1 MQDTPRILVVDDEP
15 GARAALLEILHPKY
29 QVMTAESGATALHV
43 LSTSPPDLVLLDLKM
58 PGMNGIDVLRA
69 IKEADTTVEAIMITA
84 YASLESIR
92 GAMAYGAS
100 GYLTK
105 PFHENEVEE
114 AVSKALAR
122 RAGRTGGQQEVR
134 TLLTQ
139 LLTLTQSTIVDATA
153 LEPVSTVLS
162 QVQRLLGATTV
173 LFYLREAPNTP
184 LHERVTLECPPMLRI
199 VLDSPAWADLL
210 HHTLAADHVVLVHTD
225 PSPEGMSL
233 PPPLVAQ
240 GYTSALFCPIHLA
253 PEGLGM
259 LACLA
264 TATRLWDDDSIGL
277 VQTVVELLALALHTQ
292 QRFQASQQTVA
303 QHALRAT
310 QLGIQRAISQVILS
324 RLELPAIL
332 EALSDQLQAGLGYT
346 GFYVWLFTS
355 SGSPLRQ
362 VYGSGPNLGWQPSDS
377 ASIPAAL
384 EVLHLPNSQ
393 VVLAPIVL
401 QEQVVGV
408 LKLVRDAP
416 QEALTSVELDLLRL
430 LLDSIALAVHN
441 SRLYGE
447 VASTKSFLENLVQG
461 AGDAIFTVDITDRIT
476 SWNTSAEHMFQAP
489 AAATL
494 QQPIWTLLPRESYG
508 QWRAEIE
515 RRGKSLQ
522 VYTRLSPSGGTP
534 RDVLLTLSPLRG
546 PHNTLAGLSAICK
559 DVTEERQLRE
569 QVLQAEKLR
578 MVGEMAAGIAHN
590 FNNVLTT
597 ILTRAQILALQGTD
611 STALQRGL
619 NLIAQAASD
628 GATIVRRLQ
637 QLARGSGTS
646 EMAALDLNTV
656 VQEVVETTQ
665 PVWHDHARREG
676 RPVEVR
682 LELMP
687 LPQIV
692 GRAAELREVLT
703 NLLLN
708 AVEAMPQGGQLTLR
722 SWSEGK
728 EVCVAVSDTG
738 MGMTPEVQRRLFDPF
753 FTTKGARG
761 TGLGLSVSQA
771 LIRGHHGT
779 LTANGEA
786 GCGTTFIIRLPVASG
801 AT

>member
-1 MQDTPRILVVDDEP
+1 MEDSPRILVVDDEP
-15 GARAALLEILHPKY
+15 GPREALLAILHPKY
-29 QVMTAESGATALHV
+29 RVMMAENGPDALQL
-43 LSTSPPDLVLLDLKM
+43 LSTSPADLVLLDLKM
-58 PGMNGIDVLRA
+58 PGMTGLDVLKA
-69 IKEADTTVEAIMITA
+69 IKEADASVEAIMMTA
-84 YASLESIR
+84 YASVDTIR

-100 GYLTK
+100 GYLIK
-105 PFHENEVEE
+105 PFGEDEVEE
-114 AVSKALAR
+114 AVTKALAR
-122 RAGRTGGQQEVR
+122 RAGRTGTQQEVR
-134 TLLTQ
+134 TLLAQ
-139 LLTLTQSTIVDATA
+139 LLMLAQSAADSTSS
-153 LEPVSTVLS
+153 EPVRIVLS
-162 QVQRLLGATTV
+162 QAQRLLGASTV
-173 LFYLREAPNTP
+173 LLYLCEASNTP
-184 LHERVTLECPPMLRI
+184 LHECVALECPPRLRA
-199 VLDSPAWADLL
+199 VLDSPAWTDLL
-210 HHTLAADHVVLVHTD
+210 GHTLATDRVVLLQTD
-225 PSPEGMSL
+225 PNTQAATL
-233 PPPLVAQ
+233 PPALVTQ
-240 GYTSALFCPIHLA
+240 GYAAALFCPMHLA
-253 PEGLGM
+253 SEGMGV

-264 TATRLWDDDSIGL
+264 TATYPWHDDSVAL

-292 QRFQASQQTVA
+292 QRYQVSQQMA
-303 QHALRAT
+303 GQHAQRAA
-310 QLGIQRAISQVILS
+310 QLGIQRAISQVILGQ
-324 RLELPAIL
+324 LELPAIL
-332 EALSDQLQAGLGYT
+332 EALSDQLQAGLGYA
-346 GFYVWLFTS
+346 GFYVWLSTPA
-355 SGSPLRQ
+355 GLQQ
-362 VYGSGPNLGWQPSDS
+362 VYGSGPNLGWQPDDTTP
-377 ASIPAAL
+377 IPTAL
-384 EVLHLPNSQ
+384 EVVRLPNSQ
-393 VVLAPIVL
+393 VVLVPIVL
-401 QEQVVGV
+401 QGQAVGV
-408 LKLVRDAP
+408 LKLVRGAP
-416 QEALTSVELDLLRL
+416 QDVLTPVELDLLRL

-461 AGDAIFTVDITDRIT
+461 AGDAIFTVDISDRIT

-489 AAATL
+489 VAATL
-494 QQPIWTLLPRESYG
+494 QQPIWTLLPRESNG

-522 VYTRLSPSGGTP
+522 VYTRLSPNGGTP

-611 STALQRGL
+611 ATALQRGL

-646 EMAALDLNTV
+646 EMAALDLNAV

-665 PVWHDHARREG
+665 PVWHDHTRREG

-722 SWSEGK
+722 SWTEGK
-728 EVCVAVSDTG
+728 EICVALSDTG
-738 MGMTPEVQRRLFDPF
+738 VGMTPEVQRRLFDPF
-753 FTTKGARG
+753 FTTKGVRG

-779 LTANGEA
+779 LTAHSEA
-786 GCGTTFIIRLPVASG
+786 GRGTTFIIRLPVASG
-801 AT
+801 AI

>member
-1 MQDTPRILVVDDEP
+1 MVP
-15 GARAALLEILHPKY
+15 
-29 QVMTAESGATALHV
+29 
-43 LSTSPPDLVLLDLKM
+43 TSA
-58 PGMNGIDVLRA
+58 G
-69 IKEADTTVEAIMITA
+69 
-84 YASLESIR
+84 SL
-92 GAMAYGAS
+92 AMS
-100 GYLTK
+100 
-105 PFHENEVEE
+105 V
-114 AVSKALAR
+114 
-122 RAGRTGGQQEVR
+122 
-134 TLLTQ
+134 
-139 LLTLTQSTIVDATA
+139 
-153 LEPVSTVLS
+153 
-162 QVQRLLGATTV
+162 
-173 LFYLREAPNTP
+173 
-184 LHERVTLECPPMLRI
+184 
-199 VLDSPAWADLL
+199 
-210 HHTLAADHVVLVHTD
+210 
-225 PSPEGMSL
+225 SL
-233 PPPLVAQ
+233 P
-240 GYTSALFCPIHLA
+240 T
-253 PEGLGM
+253 
-259 LACLA
+259 
-264 TATRLWDDDSIGL
+264 
-277 VQTVVELLALALHTQ
+277 
-292 QRFQASQQTVA
+292 
-303 QHALRAT
+303 
-310 QLGIQRAISQVILS
+310 
-324 RLELPAIL
+324 
-332 EALSDQLQAGLGYT
+332 
-346 GFYVWLFTS
+346 
-355 SGSPLRQ
+355 
-362 VYGSGPNLGWQPSDS
+362 
-377 ASIPAAL
+377 AL
-384 EVLHLPNSQ
+384 EVLHLHNAQ

-476 SWNTSAEHMFQAP
+476 SWNTSAEYMFQAP

-515 RRGKSLQ
+515 RHGKSLQ
-522 VYTRLSPSGGTP
+522 VYTRLSPSGGMP

-646 EMAALDLNTV
+646 EMAAFDLNTV

-722 SWSEGK
+722 SWIEGQ
-728 EVCVAVSDTG
+728 EICVALSDTG
-738 MGMTPEVQRRLFDPF
+738 VGMTPEVQRRLFDPF
-753 FTTKGARG
+753 FTTKGVRG

-779 LTANGEA
+779 LTAHGEV
-786 GCGTTFIIRLPVASG
+786 GRGTTFIIRLPVASG